1 MDGHKQKSCRKTLTK
16 LNEASQ
22 KNKVQQKDINKTE
35 NNIKYKQNEISWE
48 NMNQEIY
55 LRKDYTIIT
64 YIKKTFNSQFKN
76 KKGFGTTD
84 EV

>member
-16 LNEASQ
+16 LKEAPQ

-55 LRKDYTIIT
+55 LRKEYTIIT
-64 YIKKTFNSQFKN
+64 HIRKTFHSQF
-76 KKGFGTTD
+76 
-84 EV
+84 

>member
-35 NNIKYKQNEISWE
+35 NNIKYKQNEISQE
-48 NMNQEIY
+48 NMN
-55 LRKDYTIIT
+55 
-64 YIKKTFNSQFKN
+64 
-76 KKGFGTTD
+76 
-84 EV
+84 

>member
-55 LRKDYTIIT
+55 LRKECTIIT
-64 YIKKTFNSQFKN
+64 LIRKTFHSQFEN